1 MSKGRDSFAVEM
13 KDNSPLHTYTSSLHL
28 TLKAWPVIAVAT
40 IGLCFLTQQV
50 AGWFGIALP
59 DQKNIEI
66 VKAHAG
72 WNKTFVLLCFQIVIL
87 LPAVEELYFRYFVY
101 RRAQEPLAKRN
112 LLFSLIPTAAFC
124 ALAVGAWCSPQ
135 IHARML
141 AKVAAPAF
149 FTAAAFGLAAEY
161 AVRVCLGRAIAKTS
175 VGSIA
180 VASAVLFSAAHYLAQ
195 PFPDAAFIAL
205 AFFGFAQCWL
215 YRRTGRLWCP
225 MLNHALF
232 NLTNL
237 ILLFIV
243 PEGRG

>member
-1 MSKGRDSFAVEM
+1 MVSNNQTTKQSNNLAF
-13 KDNSPLHTYTSSLHL
+13 

-50 AGWFGIALP
+50 AGWFGITLP

-66 VKAHAG
+66 VKRWAG
-72 WNKTFVLLCFQIVIL
+72 WNKTFALLCFQIVIL

-101 RRAQEPLAKRN
+101 RRTQEPLTKRN
-112 LLFSLIPTAAFC
+112 ILFALIPTAAFL
-124 ALAVGAWCSPQ
+124 ALGLGCWYNPKVRALMPPQ
-135 IHARML
+135 MT
-141 AKVAAPAF
+141 APAF
-149 FTAAAFGLAAEY
+149 FTSLSLGLVAEY
-161 AVRVCLGRAIAKTS
+161 AVRVFLGRAIAKTS
-175 VGSIA
+175 VWSIA
-180 VASAVLFSAAHYLAQ
+180 AASAVLFSAAHYLAQ

-215 YRRTGRLWCP
+215 YRKTDRLWCP

-237 ILLFIV
+237 VLLFVV